1 MKKIILFSRYFL
13 PATIL
18 SLVLIVCGIVGMIYF
33 SATGAGAFNLGVD
46 FQAGLIQEVQFAPRA
61 FTLTYSGA
69 DSPSISMT
77 STGIEIV
84 LSGVTSDQQIPPFLY
99 SSYATIDTLI
109 QALREQMSGL
119 QVNLVGSVGNVPPT
133 QLVQSAYG
141 NPELGTTP
149 FMVHYLPAG
158 IAPIPIEEVRQSLS
172 SLGTISVQVLGMPT
186 ERRFMIRT
194 QASQIESTAAE
205 TRQKVIATLEKTF
218 GAGEVVITSDRFVDS
233 RFSKQLTDQAGI
245 LMVFTILLILI
256 YASIRFKPQFAIGA
270 VLAII
275 HDGLIMITFIVWSRM
290 EFNTTTIA
298 AILTILG
305 YSINDTIVIFD
316 RIRETQRLEPDTQL
330 VSILDRA
337 ITETLKRTIITT
349 LTTMLAVFSLLIFTS
364 GSMRDFAAA
373 LLVGMLSGVYST
385 IFIASGF
392 VNFWGIQARKKANAH
407 KKAAVPASL
416 AKVKA

>member
-1 MKKIILFSRYFL
+1 VKKIIPFSKYFL
-13 PATIL
+13 STTII
-18 SLVLIVCGIVGMIYF
+18 SLVLIVFGIVGMLYF

-61 FTLTYSGA
+61 FTITYAGA

-99 SSYATIDTLI
+99 AAYPTIDTLT
-109 QALREQMSGL
+109 QALRERVSGL
-119 QVNLVGSVGNVPPT
+119 QVNLEGSVGNVPSI

-141 NPELGTTP
+141 NPELGTAP
-149 FMVHYLPAG
+149 FVVHYLPAG
-158 IAPIPIEEVRQSLS
+158 ITPIPIEEVRQSLS
-172 SLGTISVQVLGMPT
+172 SLGTISVQVLGTAT

-194 QASQIESTAAE
+194 QASQIESTAAQ
-205 TRQKVIATLEKTF
+205 TRQAVIANLEKTF
-218 GAGEVVITSDRFVDS
+218 GSGEVVITSDRFVDS

-245 LMVFTILLILI
+245 LMLFTILLILA
-256 YASIRFKPQFAIGA
+256 YASIRFKPRFAIGA

-275 HDGLIMITFIVWSRM
+275 HDGFIMITFIVWSRM

-316 RIRETQRLEPDTQL
+316 RIRETRRLEPDTPL
-330 VSILDRA
+330 VAVLDRA

-349 LTTMLAVFSLLIFTS
+349 LTTMLAVLSLLVFTT

-392 VNFWGIQARKKANAH
+392 VNFLDIQARKKAAAH
-407 KKAAVPASL
+407 KKAVVAPNL
-416 AKVKA
+416 AKAKA